1 MASPRVLVIYN
12 EPILPADHPD
22 AASEIDVI
30 ESTGVVVKFLQS
42 AGFSIR
48 QLGFSFDPRP
58 LLDELRDH
66 PPDVVFNMFEGLAA
80 QTATEISVAGL
91 LEWLNVPFTGSP
103 SFAIALGRDKIRTQ
117 NLLRGGGLN
126 VANSQVIE
134 QTPVAAWPHAWPAII
149 KPACQDCSVGIDQD
163 SVVTNQLDLERR
175 VAYTL
180 ERYGAPVLVEEFI
193 FGRELHANIIEEPGA
208 NPAAPDLVCIP
219 LCEIRFAE
227 ERVGKGYWP
236 IYSYEAKWNM
246 SSDEFKNTPLGT
258 VVDVPPAWSERIRR
272 DALLAYKLIGL
283 RDCGRIDLRVT
294 EDGRPFILEVN
305 PNPYLH
311 GEGVID
317 GLKAIGRSHAKFIEN
332 MVWLALARGNVGR
345 VQK

>member
-12 EPILPADHPD
+12 EPILPADHRD
-22 AASEIDVI
+22 SASELDVI

-66 PPDVVFNMFEGLAA
+66 PPDVVFNMFEGLAT
-80 QTATEISVAGL
+80 QTATEISVVGL

-103 SFAIALGRDKIRTQ
+103 SSAIALGRDKIRTQ
-117 NLLRGGGLN
+117 LLLRGGGLN
-126 VANSQVIE
+126 VANSQVIDRL
-134 QTPVAAWPHAWPAII
+134 PIAAWPHAWPAIV
-149 KPACQDCSVGIDQD
+149 KPACQDCSVGIDQE
-163 SVVTNQLDLERR
+163 SVVTNQPDLECR
-175 VAYTL
+175 VASTL

-193 FGRELHANIIEEPGA
+193 FGRELHANIIEEPGEGDA
-208 NPAAPDLVCIP
+208 EPNLVCVP

-227 ERVGKGYWP
+227 KRGGQGYWP
-236 IYSYEAKWNM
+236 IYSYEAKWNTL
-246 SSDEFKNTPLGT
+246 SDEFKNTPLNT
-258 VVDVPPAWSERIRR
+258 VVEVSPAWWERICR
-272 DALLAYKLIGL
+272 DSLHAYKLTGL

-294 EDGRPFILEVN
+294 EDGRPFVLEVN

-311 GEGVID
+311 GEGIID
-317 GLKAIGRSHAKFIEN
+317 GLKAIGRSHSKFIEN
-332 MVWLALARGNVGR
+332 MVWLALARANAAR
-345 VQK
+345 RFL